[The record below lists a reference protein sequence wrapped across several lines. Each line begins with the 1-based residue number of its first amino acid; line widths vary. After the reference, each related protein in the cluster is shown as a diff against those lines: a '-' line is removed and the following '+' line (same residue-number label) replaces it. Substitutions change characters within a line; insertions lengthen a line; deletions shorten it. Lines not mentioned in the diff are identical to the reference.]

1 MRLLLKA
8 FVVIGVGWLFSYL
21 GSPPDADTILA
32 IIVAVLLCGRLDW
45 LLDAAKRLR
54 AARALDAGCPSAKAS
69 REALVDDLNLDRFE
83 QRKP

>member
-32 IIVAVLLCGRLDW
+32 IIIAVLLCGRLDW
-45 LLDAAKRLR
+45 LLDIAKRRR
-54 AARALDAGCPSAKAS
+54 AARAVDAARAAKRAS
-69 REALVDDLNLDRFE
+69 RETLVEELALHRFE